1 MESNAKCSLAR
12 PFPHANAATTPAAS
26 TTTTPKDEDLPQA
39 SSLPPAAE
47 SFVPVAA
54 PALVVLSAV
63 APVASVLLATVPLAL
78 PLMALLED
86 APESPPSSAFLHSV
100 GTGGTTPASHS
111 GLGLM
116 VDLPTAEKPW
126 GSLLR
131 AQSSSQHSWHLLWYS
146 AVRHASLSPHR
157 ELHAC
162 ASLTMVS
169 LTMPFVAAC
178 VRLLKRVVATAAAVV
193 SAREGARMVGE

>member
-1 MESNAKCSLAR
+1 MPHCQISSRSPTLHAK
-12 PFPHANAATTPAAS
+12 AAATPAAS
-26 TTTTPKDEDLPQA
+26 TTTTPKDDDPPQT

-47 SFVPVAA
+47 SFVPVAV
-54 PALVVLSAV
+54 PALVVLSAVAV

-78 PLMALLED
+78 LEED

-126 GSLLR
+126 GSLLS